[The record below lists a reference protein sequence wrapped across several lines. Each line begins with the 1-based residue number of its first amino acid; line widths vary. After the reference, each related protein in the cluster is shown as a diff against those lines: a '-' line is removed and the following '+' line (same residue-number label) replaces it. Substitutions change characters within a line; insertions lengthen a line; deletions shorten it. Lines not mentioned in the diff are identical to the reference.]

1 MATATEMGTNSE
13 VRGARG
19 NLAQRVILVIGSGAA
34 LYIVGLWLT
43 SLGTH
48 FATGWVAY
56 ARLSDSSFG
65 PSLGGLH
72 PWVRF
77 AIWTFLT
84 LTWFGASISLLR
96 DHSMNQRGRLSL

>member
-1 MATATEMGTNSE
+1 MGTNSE

-56 ARLSDSSFG
+56 APLSDSSFG

-72 PWVRF
+72 PWVRLV
-77 AIWTFLT
+77 IW
-84 LTWFGASISLLR
+84 LLLIFVWT
-96 DHSMNQRGRLSL
+96 GLSLAVLSGNSTKPQEKGSDS